1 MKNNMDLINKPLW
14 RYHMYTVIFLVIFL
28 FISCNGNKNPE
39 KLTPQIPAFASH
51 VIHPEWS
58 KNASIYEV
66 NIRQYTPEGTL
77 KAFEAHLPRLQ
88 ELGMDIL
95 WLMPVFPIG
104 EKNRKGT
111 LGSYY
116 AVKDYLAVNPEFGT
130 IDDLK
135 ALTQEAHKR
144 GMHVILDWVADH
156 TSWDNN
162 LTVDH
167 PDFYKKDSTG
177 HFVSPFDWSDV
188 IQLDYDNKALWQ
200 YMISAM
206 TFWLDSADV
215 DGFRCDVAAMVPA
228 VFWDTARARLDR
240 VRPVF
245 MLAEAEEPR
254 LLVDAFDMDYGWILY
269 HLMNDIAQGKKD
281 ASGLTSYFQH
291 SDTLIP
297 DGAYKMYF
305 TSNHDENSWNG
316 TEFERLGDAVKTFAV
331 FSALVPGMPLIY
343 SGQEIG
349 LNRRQRFFD
358 KDTIVW
364 NGNPAFHDLY
374 KTLINLKKDNK
385 ALWNGGFGGNMV
397 QLTDT
402 AEKAVFA
409 FAREKDDDRVVAVF
423 NLTPEPQTVII
434 DMNAFRGKYL
444 NAFSKEKERLRKSEI
459 LTLSPWEYRVYCR

>member
-1 MKNNMDLINKPLW
+1 MKNNMDLLNKDPW
-14 RYHMYTVIFLVIFL
+14 RRHMHTVVLLVIFL

-39 KLTPQIPAFASH
+39 KHTPQLPAFASH
-51 VIHPEWS
+51 VVHPGWS
-58 KNASIYEV
+58 KNATIYEV

-88 ELGMDIL
+88 ELGVDIL

-104 EKNRKGT
+104 EINRKGT

-130 IDDLK
+130 ISDLK
-135 ALTQEAHKR
+135 ALTQEAHGR

-162 LTVDH
+162 LTVEH
-167 PDFYKKDSTG
+167 PDFYKRDSTG
-177 HFVSPFDWSDV
+177 RFVSPFDWSDV
-188 IQLDYDNKALWQ
+188 IQLDYDNKALWD
-200 YMISAM
+200 YMIGAM

-215 DGFRCDVAAMVPA
+215 DGFRCDVAAMVPT
-228 VFWDTARARLDR
+228 VFWDTARAHLNR
-240 VRPVF
+240 VKPVF
-245 MLAEAEEPR
+245 MLAEAEEPE

-297 DGAYKMYF
+297 KGAYKMYF

-331 FSALVPGMPLIY
+331 FSALVPGMPLLY
-343 SGQEIG
+343 SGQETG
-349 LNRRQRFFD
+349 LNRRLRFFD

-364 NGNPAFHDLY
+364 NGNLAFHDLY
-374 KTLINLKKDNK
+374 KTLIRLKKDNK
-385 ALWNGGFGGNMV
+385 ALWNGDFGGNMV
-397 QLTDT
+397 QVTDT

-409 FAREKDDDRVVAVF
+409 FAREEIDNRVVAVF
-423 NLTPEPQTVII
+423 NLTPEPQTVTI
-434 DMNAFRGKYL
+434 DLNGFKGNYRDAFLKEEKRLKKKET
-444 NAFSKEKERLRKSEI
+444 FS
-459 LTLSPWEYRVYCR
+459 LSPWEYRVYYR